1 MLKGKQFDLIRHG
14 EPELSGVYLGRT
26 DCLLSEHGKL
36 KSVEALVE
44 NHGWDLV
51 VSSPLQRCLDSAMWA
66 AEKHG
71 LELLVLDEL
80 QEFNFGD
87 WDGRLFESVYKEQ
100 AEWADRFWKDPEM
113 TPPPNGETIEEF
125 ILRVDLAKQTLLERK
140 ECRALIITHGGVIRC
155 LQASLL
161 GVEAKYWG
169 RIKVDYSHFTQ
180 LRFDYIAGRHW
191 PQLLS
196 SNCSSPL

>member
-1 MLKGKQFDLIRHG
+1 MLKGKQFDLMRHG

-26 DCLLSEHGKL
+26 DCLLSEQGRFM
-36 KSVEALVE
+36 SAEALGE

-51 VSSPLQRCLDSAMWA
+51 VSSPLQRCLDSAKWA
-66 AEKHG
+66 AEKYG
-71 LELLVLDEL
+71 LELLVVDEL

-100 AEWADRFWKDPEM
+100 AEWADRFWMDPEI

-125 ILRVDLAKQTLLERK
+125 IGRVDLAKQTLLERK
-140 ECRALIITHGGVIRC
+140 ECRVLVITHGGVIRC

-161 GVEAKYWG
+161 GIDAKYWG

-180 LRFDYIAGRHW
+180 LRFDYANEQYW
-191 PQLLS
+191 PHLLS
-196 SNCSSPL
+196 SNCRSPL